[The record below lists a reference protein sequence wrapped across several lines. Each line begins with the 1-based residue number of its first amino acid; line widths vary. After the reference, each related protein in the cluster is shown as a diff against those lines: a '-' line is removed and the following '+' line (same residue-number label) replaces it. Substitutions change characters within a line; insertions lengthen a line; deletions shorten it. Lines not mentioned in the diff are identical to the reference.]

1 MHENYYT
8 EALHWSTTGA
18 GVKLRERDGSGSD
31 KCGSGTYGNGNKI
44 HGSGWEREEKSRE
57 RVGTGVNFHSRAGL
71 YIKLMFLLCFTY
83 KMSQIC
89 NGNCS
94 PSST

>member
-8 EALHWSTTGA
+8 AALHWNTTGA

-31 KCGSGTYGNGNKI
+31 KCGNGNEI

-57 RVGTGVNFHSRAGL
+57 RVGAGVDFHSRAGL
-71 YIKLMFLLCFTY
+71 
-83 KMSQIC
+83 
-89 NGNCS
+89 
-94 PSST
+94 